1 MCILPPMST
10 VLKNPVGRP
19 REFDEGQ
26 VLDVVMDVFWR
37 QGYEGTSLSD
47 LLAAT
52 GLHKGSL
59 YQAFGDK
66 HSLFIRS
73 LRRYINNLRNEMGG
87 ILLGADTAFDGIRN
101 AMRKVVDMSCGE
113 DCNPGCMAL
122 NTLVENGP
130 HDAEIMAVLE
140 DAYATRMR
148 MITQSVAACQQE
160 GSLRTDW
167 PAERIAAMIETLEA
181 GMAVTLK
188 GPTEKEQAYA
198 LVDDALAL
206 LAPPERHNYC

>member
-1 MCILPPMST
+1 MST
-10 VLKNPVGRP
+10 VFKNPVGRP

-37 QGYEGTSLSD
+37 QGYESTSLSD
-47 LLAAT
+47 LISAT

-66 HSLFIRS
+66 HSLFIQA
-73 LRRYINNLRNEMGG
+73 LRRYVENLRTEMSG
-87 ILLGADTAFDGIRN
+87 ILLGADSAFDGMRN

-113 DCNPGCMAL
+113 DINPGCMAL
-122 NTLVENGP
+122 NTLVENGSQDP
-130 HDAEIMAVLE
+130 EIMAVLE
-140 DAYATRMR
+140 GAYSTRMR

-160 GSLRTDW
+160 GSIRTDW
-167 PAERIAAMIETLEA
+167 PAERIAAMIETIEA

-188 GPTEKEQAYA
+188 GAVCKEHAYT

-206 LAPPERHNYC
+206 LAGPEKT